1 MLEKI
6 GLRGTHWV
14 IDASYCQGCSS
25 QFTFIN
31 RKHHCRRCEAIFC
44 NSCTQH
50 RMVLRGHGDSPVR
63 VCEPCK
69 NLEEAA
75 RFESRHGYKSRAG
88 RGRLKPA
95 VNDEDVAFNQI
106 LGGGIKESSSSGV
119 ALNNDTTPSVQGATC
134 SNVQE
139 VVGHDGGGE
148 IHKSP
153 SVDQCM
159 QNGMALSSPE
169 KLRQQALDEKRKY
182 KVLKGEG
189 KSEEALR
196 AFKRGKE
203 LERQAE
209 SLEMH
214 IRS

>member
-1 MLEKI
+1 
-6 GLRGTHWV
+6 
-14 IDASYCQGCSS
+14 
-25 QFTFIN
+25 
-31 RKHHCRRCEAIFC
+31 
-44 NSCTQH
+44 
-50 RMVLRGHGDSPVR
+50 MVLRGHGDSPVR

-95 VNDEDVAFNQI
+95 VNNEDVAFNQI

-119 ALNNDTTPSVQGATC
+119 ALNNDTTPS
-134 SNVQE
+134 
-139 VVGHDGGGE
+139 
-148 IHKSP
+148 
-153 SVDQCM
+153 
-159 QNGMALSSPE
+159 NGLALSSPE

-209 SLEMH
+209 GL
-214 IRS
+214 

>member
-14 IDASYCQGCSS
+14 IDASHCQGCSS

-31 RKHHCRRCEAIFC
+31 RKHHCRRCEGIFC

-88 RGRLKPA
+88 RGFIFDIKRVKLFCTGRLKPA
-95 VNDEDVAFNQI
+95 VNDEDGAFNQI
-106 LGGGIKESSSSGV
+106 LGGDIKESSSSGV

-134 SNVQE
+134 FNVQE

-159 QNGMALSSPE
+159 QNGMTLSSPE
-169 KLRQQALDEKRKY
+169 KLCQQALDEKRKY

-196 AFKRGKE
+196 AFKRGK
-203 LERQAE
+203 
-209 SLEMH
+209 
-214 IRS
+214 